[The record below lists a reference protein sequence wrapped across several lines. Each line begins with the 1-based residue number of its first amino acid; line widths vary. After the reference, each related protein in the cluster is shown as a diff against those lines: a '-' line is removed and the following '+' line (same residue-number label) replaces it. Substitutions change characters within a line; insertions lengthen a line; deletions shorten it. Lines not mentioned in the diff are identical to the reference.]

1 MKQIKTSKGE
11 FIFVECPK
19 EAYDFRSKNMPD
31 NSIEFVATIENNLFN
46 IGTYYFNELS
56 GAKFKYEFIC
66 TTDTITEE
74 IAKEIVDD
82 NGLGCYNNYIFE
94 DEKYTWNFALDSFYC
109 LLQSNNLISS
119 SKIYAICKRLK

>member
-66 TTDTITEE
+66 TTDTITD
-74 IAKEIVDD
+74 EIVKYISGHLDFYLLYS
-82 NGLGCYNNYIFE
+82 GL
-94 DEKYTWNFALDSFYC
+94 DT
-109 LLQSNNLISS
+109 
-119 SKIYAICKRLK
+119 SKTYAICKKMN